1 MFCRKVFLE
10 ISQSSQE
17 KTCARASFLIKL
29 QVQVFSCEFYEDHL
43 LLQNTSA
50 GCFKMNEWIESWTTS
65 WLNVQKAILTNKY
78 EKKKEDP
85 LSFSGNQ
92 RNKAITMAV
101 LWLPVLVFSGK

>member
-1 MFCRKVFLE
+1 M
-10 ISQSSQE
+10 
-17 KTCARASFLIKL
+17 
-29 QVQVFSCEFYEDHL
+29 FSCEFYEDHL

-50 GCFKMNEWIESWTTS
+50 GCFKMNEWIESWTTL

-101 LWLPVLVFSGK
+101 LWLPALVFCDSLFLIRKSQESRFLRWLCS